1 MGLTPQ
7 AALLLGLL
15 VLQGVLRPLSGVH
28 VFIPPFIRMSDPE
41 VSASLVGGGEDV
53 TVSLSRLQ
61 EEEGLLPAPH
71 CKVLNNDT
79 EDWSLTVIPSVN
91 ALEVTVRLKSSL
103 QRCSSN
109 ETYFFSESP
118 CIVQTLLVSASHNSS
133 CLAHLLIQVE
143 IYANSSLAHNASEN
157 MTVIPNQ
164 VYQPLGR
171 CPCNLTAGACDV
183 RCCCDQVSLVG
194 QCLQGAPVA
203 FLHNLDVQCIT
214 DLEVYQE
221 QGRIINVK
229 IKNGAVG
236 GIVTAKVTYEEA
248 TGLDKFITSTATLLS
263 NGSASRNVH
272 VEEHYIFRWNNNTIS
287 EINLKI
293 IRAEINSHQKGIL
306 TQRFTVKFVSSSNS
320 DEKESSG
327 NPGYQL
333 GRPVRAL
340 NINNMNN
347 ATTLHRWHSAGR
359 GLCTSA
365 TLKAILFGENV
376 LSGCLLEVGI
386 NENCTWFRENA
397 GKLLDSLI
405 QITHVAMRGN
415 SDYNDLSDGWLEII
429 RADAPAAG
437 TDPSVSVQGI
447 CLDIPTQLN
456 IRILTSEAGAVEGIT
471 QREILGVET
480 SLPEVLHRV
489 VDVLPTNSFFP
500 VSPLGAGSSSVGSLV
515 RMRLTSSLSV
525 WQCSLLRSLH
535 AYLSLRQDSRLILPS
550 MTVTEMRRALFS
562 VCCQGLPIGILL
574 IYFTPQYLLD
584 QDMQTLKAMTI

>member
-15 VLQGVLRPLSGVH
+15 VLQGVLRPLWGVH

-61 EEEGLLPAPH
+61 DEEGLLPAPH
-71 CKVLNNDT
+71 CKVLNNET

-109 ETYFFSESP
+109 ETDFFSESP

-164 VYQPLGR
+164 VYQPLGP

-221 QGRIINVK
+221 QGGIISVK

-236 GIVTAKVTYEEA
+236 GIITPKVIYEEA

-293 IRAEINSHQKGIL
+293 IRAEINAHQKGIL
-306 TQRFTVKFVSSSNS
+306 TQRFTVKFVSSSS
-320 DEKESSG
+320 GDEKESSG

-340 NINNMNN
+340 SINNMNN
-347 ATTLHRWHSAGR
+347 AMTLHRWHSAGR

-365 TLKAILFGENV
+365 TLKPILFGENV

-456 IRILTSEAGAVEGIT
+456 IRILTSEVGAVEGIT
-471 QREILGVET
+471 QQEILGVET
-480 SLPEVLHRV
+480 SFSSRSWQFQCGFTCEDEVDL
-489 VDVLPTNSFFP
+489 FP
-500 VSPLGAGSSSVGSLV
+500 VSVAVQFIEIPARLPQPRTRFQINFTEYDCDRNEVCWLQLLYPLTRYYLGEPYSQCVAKGFLLV
-515 RMRLTSSLSV
+515 SFLFTLLLSTS
-525 WQCSLLRSLH
+525 WTRICK
-535 AYLSLRQDSRLILPS
+535 P
-550 MTVTEMRRALFS
+550 
-562 VCCQGLPIGILL
+562 
-574 IYFTPQYLLD
+574 
-584 QDMQTLKAMTI
+584 